1 MNWED
6 EGYLLSKKKFR
17 ENENLINVFT
27 LKYGKISGIVY
38 GGLSRKK
45 KNYLQIINKL
55 FLNYSTKNINRIGYF
70 KTELIEPI
78 SPKYFNDKKRTAALL
93 SIGSILT
100 SLLPEAQVHKK
111 IYVSLSE
118 LLKSFNNDNWIFLY
132 IFWEL
137 KIIRE
142 LGYGFE
148 SDMKLK
154 KIKDDDLTIFDIDG
168 VRYSVPPYILKNE
181 LPIKINND
189 MIKNSLIFTRSILL
203 NKFFIPNNIYF
214 PQSRILLEK
223 YFN

>member
-1 MNWED
+1 MLQKKLLKNLKFKMNWED

-45 KNYLQIINKL
+45 KITCKIINKL

-78 SPKYFNDKKRTAALL
+78 SPKYFNDKKNGSTFINRVNFNL
-93 SIGSILT
+93 SIT
-100 SLLPEAQVHKK
+100 EAQVHKK

-168 VRYSVPPYILKNE
+168 VRYSVP
-181 LPIKINND
+181 
-189 MIKNSLIFTRSILL
+189 LIFSKM
-203 NKFFIPNNIYF
+203 NY
-214 PQSRILLEK
+214 Q
-223 YFN
+223 